1 MSLVFSDA
9 HPVMGIND
17 GDESAMP
24 GPMGDGGQLVIRG
37 EQKMIAGS
45 IFGIGPIKSKS
56 RPRR

>member
-37 EQKMIAGS
+37 EQKMIAG
-45 IFGIGPIKSKS
+45 
-56 RPRR
+56 